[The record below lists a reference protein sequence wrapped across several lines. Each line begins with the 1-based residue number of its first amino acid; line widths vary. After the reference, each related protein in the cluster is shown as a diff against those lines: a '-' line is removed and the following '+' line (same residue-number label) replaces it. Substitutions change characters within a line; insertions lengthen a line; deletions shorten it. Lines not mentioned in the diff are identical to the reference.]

1 MNLASVGATIGR
13 MSMGQ
18 RVVAAL
24 GTLAALAAFFG
35 VLRLATAP
43 TMALLYSGLDP
54 AAAGEVVQSLDQ
66 QGALYEVRG
75 GAIYVESS
83 QRDALRL
90 GLAAEGK
97 PQNGAAGYEILDSL
111 SGFGTTSQMF
121 DAAYWRAKEG
131 ELARTIMSSPLVRSA
146 RVHVSN
152 GGTRPFVRAATPGAS
167 VSLIPA
173 GAGIPP
179 EQAAAIR
186 FLVAAAVAGLDPAN
200 VTIVDARAGRVI
212 SGEEATAGQAGDRL
226 ADELR
231 RRAER
236 MLEARVG
243 PGNAIVE
250 VSVETITESEQ
261 IVERRLDPDSRVLI
275 STEVEER
282 AAASTA
288 AQPSNVTVAS
298 NLPDGDAGAGAGQSS
313 SDDTET
319 RERSNFDVSETTREV
334 RRVPGGVARLTV
346 AVLVNE
352 PEPAPEGGD
361 AARTDE
367 ELAALR
373 ELVASAVGFDEA
385 RGDVITLRAMSFS
398 LSEPGEGTGAGI
410 AEQLLAGI
418 DLMRIIQI
426 AVLGLVAIVL
436 GLFVVRP
443 ILTRPLPPL
452 ADVPRLAGA
461 GAAGLEPAA
470 LPPVARMG
478 APDATQR
485 LVRAMGGNPSDA
497 ANVLRGW
504 IRAGEGGA

>member
-352 PEPAPEGGD
+352 TEPAPEGGD
-361 AARTDE
+361 AARTEE